1 MMNDEERMRSWMEG
15 FQQIQDDHQRLH
27 HLLGELEEVCC
38 EFYRQESN
46 GPGPQDAASC
56 AGRLNSF
63 SHEFIDFLISHFERE
78 ERWISAF
85 PGPAHSM
92 SGAHQRD
99 HVRIVRHLE
108 GLMHDTIAMVGR
120 GNAVSAVQDFH
131 QCVLEVL
138 SAHAFEFDSAMT
150 SGAGD

>member
-1 MMNDEERMRSWMEG
+1 MNDKQRMRSWMEG

-46 GPGPQDAASC
+46 ESGRQEAASC

-85 PGPAHSM
+85 PGSANSVLGP
-92 SGAHQRD
+92 HQRD

-108 GLMHDTIAMVGR
+108 SLMHDTIVMAGR
-120 GNAVSAVQDFH
+120 ENTVIAVQNFH

-138 SAHAFEFDSAMT
+138 EEHASQFDAAIT
-150 SGAGD
+150 SDVGA